1 MKNQAS
7 VIGLGTMGVTLARL
21 LLRAG
26 YRVTVWNRTSAKAE
40 LLVREGAQLAPS
52 AGAAAGASP
61 AVLMC
66 VHDYKAANA
75 ILRSA
80 GFDGALSGRVLV
92 HLSTG
97 SPKEAREMDA
107 WARKHGA
114 EYLDG
119 AIQAAPSQMGKPDT
133 PILLSGAENA
143 FRKGEALLKVLA
155 GNLTYLGA
163 DAGAASAMDAA
174 TLSYVYGAMLG
185 FIHGAR
191 VSEAEGFRVD
201 TYGAIVA
208 AISPSFGEFFRHEGA
223 VIQSGNFAV
232 SESPLKI
239 SVEAT
244 ARLAQLARESG
255 INAEFPT
262 FVSGFFQRAHAAGLG
277 DEEAA
282 ALIKVL
288 R

>member
-1 MKNQAS
+1 MSNQAS

-26 YRVTVWNRTSAKAE
+26 YDVSVWNRTRAKADA
-40 LLVREGAQLAPS
+40 LVREGAVLAPS
-52 AGAAAGASP
+52 VAAALGASP
-61 AVLMC
+61 MVVIC
-66 VHDYKAANA
+66 VHDYKAAKI
-75 ILRSA
+75 ILESA
-80 GFDGALSGRVLV
+80 SHALASRLVV

-107 WARKHGA
+107 WTRKHGA
-114 EYLDG
+114 EYVDG
-119 AIQAAPSQMGKPDT
+119 AIQAAPSQMGQPDT
-133 PILLSGAENA
+133 PILISGAESA
-143 FRKGEALLKVLA
+143 FRKSEPLLKLLA

-191 VSEAEGFRVD
+191 VSEANGFRVD
-201 TYGAIVA
+201 TFGAIVA
-208 AISPSFGEFFRHEGA
+208 SISPSFGEFFRHEGK
-223 VIQSGNFAV
+223 VIQSGDFAV
-232 SESPLKI
+232 SESPMKI

-262 FVSGFFQRAHAAGLG
+262 FVAGLFQRAATAGYG
-277 DEEAA
+277 DQEAA
-282 ALIKVL
+282 ALIKLL

>member
-1 MKNQAS
+1 MKNEAS

-21 LLRAG
+21 LLHAG
-26 YRVTVWNRTSAKAE
+26 YRVTVWNRTSAKAAP
-40 LLVREGAQLAPS
+40 LVREGALLAAS
-52 AGAAAGASP
+52 AAVAAEASP
-61 AVLMC
+61 VSVMC
-66 VHDYKAANA
+66 VYDYKAAA
-75 ILRSA
+75 VIL
-80 GFDGALSGRVLV
+80 DGINGSLSGRVLV
-92 HLSTG
+92 HLTTG
-97 SPKEAREMDA
+97 SPKEAREMEA
-107 WARKHGA
+107 WARQRGA

-133 PILLSGAENA
+133 PILLSGAEST
-143 FRKGEALLKVLA
+143 FRKSEALLKVLA
-155 GNLTYLGA
+155 GNLTWLGA

-191 VSEAEGFRVD
+191 VCEAEGFRVD

-208 AISPSFGEFFRHEGA
+208 AISPSFGEFFKHEGA

-255 INAEFPT
+255 INAEFPS
-262 FVSGFFQRAHAAGLG
+262 FVSGFFQRAAAAGLG